1 MIYALKTTYKSFCL
15 KVSLMALAALSLVAC
30 SQDVD
35 SDDAQKNI
43 VSVYFTLSVNEA
55 AASVA
60 AKSRATAP
68 PEGTGTWQSYDPKG
82 KPTTMRTPLTWISSM
97 CISIRSMAP
106 MPERWTI

>member
-30 SQDVD
+30 SQDAD
-35 SDDAQKNI
+35 SDDTQKNI

-55 AASVA
+55 EASVA
-60 AKSRATAP
+60 AKSRSTAP

-82 KPTTMRTPLTWISSM
+82 EADDYENAIDVDKLNVYL
-97 CISIRSMAP
+97 RSMAP